1 MTMLLFDHALQ
12 PSNLGCDP
20 VRVERVSFDRRCY
33 RLIGV
38 TVGHT
43 MSPVLRVGALLAVVG
58 TAGLLAGCAAERA
71 PVTVA
76 GLRQPVF
83 EPAPRAGRF
92 RVAAPGGCVDLLPCL
107 AGLKQAYG
115 VDLSTNLVPSD
126 DPARA
131 LDALRHGEVE
141 LAILPATS
149 SEAAASGVV
158 LLEDDRHALS
168 PDHVVVAFRKELAWL
183 YGSQLAGDLDLV
195 TEAMTPESFTWLSAR
210 RVHRDVGVVAS
221 EWLSTLSLPAPAVAK
236 PGAPPLVIG
245 GWGGPEL
252 QLVPEAVARFL
263 ERRGYP
269 AVELRELPNRA
280 AAVGALADGVINV
293 LPDYSA
299 SLLEYLNGGRE
310 EASADAA
317 STAARL
323 GAYLDQFGA
332 RASAV
337 SPGAAAMV
345 FAVDAGVARA
355 SSLRRLSDLQ
365 SIAAVMKVPRV
376 GRAAAAAPRR
386 SP

>member
-1 MTMLLFDHALQ
+1 M
-12 PSNLGCDP
+12 
-20 VRVERVSFDRRCY
+20 
-33 RLIGV
+33 
-38 TVGHT
+38 
-43 MSPVLRVGALLAVVG
+43 
-58 TAGLLAGCAAERA
+58 
-71 PVTVA
+71 
-76 GLRQPVF
+76 
-83 EPAPRAGRF
+83 
-92 RVAAPGGCVDLLPCL
+92 
-107 AGLKQAYG
+107 
-115 VDLSTNLVPSD
+115 
-126 DPARA
+126 
-131 LDALRHGEVE
+131 
-141 LAILPATS
+141 
-149 SEAAASGVV
+149 
-158 LLEDDRHALS
+158 
-168 PDHVVVAFRKELAWL
+168 
-183 YGSQLAGDLDLV
+183 
-195 TEAMTPESFTWLSAR
+195 
-210 RVHRDVGVVAS
+210 AS

-280 AAVGALADGVINV
+280 AAVEALADGVINV

-317 STAARL
+317 STTARL

-365 SIAAVMKVPRV
+365 SVAAVMKVPRV
-376 GRAAAAAPRR
+376 GRAAAAGPPALAVSLRAERHELELGDRGPEVAAVQARLRQLGYPVSMDGALAGATVDALHAFQAARGLPASSGVIDERTRQALERRPTQGRWAAGPTGRLSHLRRRPR
-386 SP
+386 PHVHTGHP